1 MTMLTDQQLWQHFS
15 GMWARFEE
23 PDHPLPPLGED
34 PRHQGAGCRP
44 LARVSLP
51 NYTSAWL
58 VTGYRE
64 CVTVLTNPV
73 FRRCPAEHQ
82 ETSGPASPIGDLL
95 SGIDPPRHTRLRAL
109 VARAFAARK
118 VETMR
123 PVLERR
129 VARHLAA
136 ADLKS
141 GSTVDLYRRFC
152 LPLATETTFAVTGF
166 PAQFHAATSDWA
178 HRVLTQSDFSTPEFA
193 RLAGEQVDLVEAI
206 IAAKRR
212 SLGSDVL
219 TDLIGYCDRD
229 RLISEA
235 ELRAMVASLPV
246 SGHVKGAMQLA
257 AMLLILLNRPADLE
271 RLRREPR
278 LIPVALQ
285 EMLRYAPVPAHLLPR
300 FPARDLEFGGT
311 VIKAGEAMF
320 PAVFAANH
328 DPAVFATPHRLDLGR
343 AGERPLTFG
352 HGAHFCL
359 GTHLMQLMMTIAL
372 EQVLEPLAARGA
384 GAPVDHAD
392 WITGGTAHGVVGLTA
407 TLP

>member
-1 MTMLTDQQLWQHFS
+1 MKLLTDEQLWHYFS
-15 GMWARFEE
+15 GMWAGFEE
-23 PDHPLPPLGED
+23 PDHAMRVLDEGDARPE
-34 PRHQGAGCRP
+34 AECRP
-44 LARVSLP
+44 LVRATLP

-64 CVTVLTNPV
+64 CVSLLSDPV
-73 FRRCPAEHQ
+73 FRRCPSEHQ
-82 ETSGPASPIGDLL
+82 ETSGPASPIGELL
-95 SGIDPPRHTRLRAL
+95 SGIDPPRHTRLRGL

-136 ADLKS
+136 VDLES
-141 GSTVDLYRRFC
+141 GTTVDLYRRFC
-152 LPLATETTFAVTGF
+152 LPLASETTFAITGF
-166 PAQFHAATSDWA
+166 PAEFHAATSAWA
-178 HRVLTQSDFSTPEFA
+178 HKVLVQSDFSTPEFA
-193 RLAGEQVDLVEAI
+193 RLAREQVDLVEAI

-212 SLGSDVL
+212 SPGSDVL
-219 TDLIGYCDRD
+219 TDLIGFCDRD
-229 RLISEA
+229 GLITEA

-257 AMLLILLNRPADLE
+257 AMLLILLNRPNDLE
-271 RLRREPR
+271 RLRREPS
-278 LIPVALQ
+278 LIPTALQ

-311 VIKAGEAMF
+311 VVKAGEALF

-328 DPAVFATPHRLDLGR
+328 DPAVFDTPHRLDLR
-343 AGERPLTFG
+343 RKGERPLTFG

-372 EQVLEPLAARGA
+372 EQVLEPLAACHA
-384 GAPVDHAD
+384 GAPADHAD